1 MNLAAL
7 HVIPA
12 LPEIFLSLMLVIVMM
27 VELFGGRRFK
37 NAAFGLTQLTLV
49 GCTILTVHL
58 FHHNTQIAFNNSFI
72 VDHVACVLKVF
83 IYSTTFLS
91 LLYSYNFVRERGID
105 EGEYYLLVL
114 FAVLGMMVLVSAYSF
129 ITLFIGLELLSLPLY
144 ALIAMQRNSAICS
157 EAAMKY
163 FVMGSI
169 ASGFLLYGMSMVY
182 GVTSSLTIG
191 DIAQI
196 IPNLGSNQQAVLVLG
211 LVFIVAA
218 AAFKLGAVPFHMW
231 IPDIYEGSPISVTLI
246 IASASKL
253 AAFALAVRLLIDAL
267 PAFTIEWQHVLMVIA
282 ILSMALGNIVA
293 IVQTN
298 IKRMLAYS
306 SIAHI
311 GYMSLGLVSGTA
323 SGYGSAMFYIIVYSI
338 MSLGAFGVLALLSRG
353 GYEIQSI
360 DDLKGLNV
368 RNSWLAFLMLLV
380 MFSMAGIP
388 PSAGFFAKIAVLES
402 LVKVH
407 LVWLAALALVFA
419 IVGAYYYLRVVKTMY
434 FDAPEENTAIVIDGV
449 GKQLGISVNC
459 LLVLALGILPTGLFQ
474 VCLASFQ

>member
-7 HVIPA
+7 NVIPA
-12 LPEIFLSLMLVIVMM
+12 LPEIFLTIMLVIVMM

-37 NAAFGLTQLTLV
+37 YAAFGLTQLTLV
-49 GCTILTVHL
+49 GCTLLTIQL
-58 FHHNTQIAFNNSFI
+58 FHHDTQIAFNNSFI

-144 ALIAMQRNSAICS
+144 ALIAMQRNSSICS

-182 GVTSSLTIG
+182 GATSSLTIG

-196 IPNLGSNQQAVLVLG
+196 IPNLGASQQAVLVLG

-218 AAFKLGAVPFHMW
+218 VAFKLGAVPFHMW

-253 AAFALAVRLLIDAL
+253 AAFGLAVRLLVDAL

-311 GYMSLGLVSGTA
+311 GYMSLGFVSGTA

-353 GYEIQSI
+353 GYEIQTVE
-360 DDLKGLNV
+360 DLRGLNV

-434 FDAPEENTAIVIDGV
+434 FDAPEDTSPVVIDGA